1 METTNESL
9 LEKLKSLLKKDAV
22 AINHYFAFE
31 FWDEYPDEDQA
42 VLDYLSDRFF
52 DIDMMWVED
61 RDITEMTYETLHT
74 AIRMLE
80 SKAQVKTVYCPVKDG
95 EVDGGD
101 CIIIC
106 DVADRLIL
114 PTVLPE
120 GIVWDEQQRE
130 KCKACPYHDDA

>member
-9 LEKLKSLLKKDAV
+9 LEKLKSLLEKDAV

-52 DIDMMWVED
+52 DIDMMWVDD
-61 RDITEMTYETLHT
+61 RDITEMTYETLLT

-80 SKAQVKTVYCPVKDG
+80 VK
-95 EVDGGD
+95 
-101 CIIIC
+101 
-106 DVADRLIL
+106 R
-114 PTVLPE
+114 
-120 GIVWDEQQRE
+120 
-130 KCKACPYHDDA
+130 